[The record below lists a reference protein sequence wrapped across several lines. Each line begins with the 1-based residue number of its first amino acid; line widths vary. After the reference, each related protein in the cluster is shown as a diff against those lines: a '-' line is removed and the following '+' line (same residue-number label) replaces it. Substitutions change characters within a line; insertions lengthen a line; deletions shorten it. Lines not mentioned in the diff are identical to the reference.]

1 MQNGGNLM
9 RKGIVLLGIMLAFL
23 LTSCASNPA
32 AVPKAFEGSSKI
44 FKVNI
49 NGTVEVK
56 ENNLKDQPMHWIFIH
71 CAHWSGCYMRC
82 QGPAKTCKS
91 IAKKSGLKIS
101 HTLTSRKM

>member
-1 MQNGGNLM
+1 MN
-9 RKGIVLLGIMLAFL
+9 KGIVLLSIILVFL
-23 LTSCASNPA
+23 LTSCASNPV

-44 FKVNI
+44 FKVNT

-56 ENNLKDQPMHWIFIH
+56 INNLKDQPMHWVFIH
-71 CAHWSGCYMRC
+71 CNHWSGCYMRC

-101 HTLTSRKM
+101 HILARKKK